1 MTFNSYKKINLAG
14 ALLLE
19 LLVVIGVFAI
29 LVPIVAQIIIV
40 SLNVNKV
47 SIENAIALNLID
59 EVISATENTA
69 FSSWNDIYNL
79 TKNTSAHYYPLMSLG
94 AWTVASGDEVVNVNG
109 NNYTRYFT
117 VSNVCR
123 DASNNIINDSNV
135 PPCVGGLGDDPSVQR
150 IIITVNWNDRTI
162 SKNTYVMR
170 WHNQACYQTDW
181 TGTGA
186 GPLACPSTLYD
197 SATSMDVSSSQGSL
211 KLQAN

>member
-1 MTFNSYKKINLAG
+1 MFNYFKKINLSG

-29 LVPIVAQIIIV
+29 LVPIVAQIIMV

-47 SIENAIALNLID
+47 AIENAAALNLMD
-59 EVISATENTA
+59 EVISATENIS
-69 FSSWNDIYNL
+69 FSSWNDVYNL
-79 TKNTSAHYYPLMSLG
+79 TKNANTHYYPLMSLG
-94 AWTVASGDEVVNVNG
+94 AWTVTSGDETVNVG
-109 NNYTRYFT
+109 GQDYVRYFT

-150 IIITVNWNDRTI
+150 IIITVAWNDRSI

>member
-1 MTFNSYKKINLAG
+1 MFNYFRKTNLGG

-19 LLVVIGVFAI
+19 LLVVIGVFAV
-29 LVPIVAQIIIV
+29 LVPIVAQIIMV

-47 SIENAIALNLID
+47 AIENAAALNLMD
-59 EVISATENTA
+59 EVISATENIA

-79 TKNTSAHYYPLMSLG
+79 TKNPSTHYYPSMSLG
-94 AWTVASGDEVVNVNG
+94 AWSVASGEETVNVG
-109 NNYTRYFT
+109 GQDYVRYFT

-150 IIITVNWNDRTI
+150 IIITIAWNGRSI

>member
-1 MTFNSYKKINLAG
+1 MFNYFRKTNLGG

-19 LLVVIGVFAI
+19 LLVVIGVFAV
-29 LVPIVAQIIIV
+29 LVPIVAQIIMV

-47 SIENAIALNLID
+47 AIENAAALNLMD
-59 EVISATENTA
+59 EVISATESIA

-79 TKNTSAHYYPLMSLG
+79 TKNTSTHYYPLMSLG
-94 AWTVASGDEVVNVNG
+94 AWTVTSGEETVNVGGQDYN
-109 NNYTRYFT
+109 RYFT

-150 IIITVNWNDRTI
+150 IIITVSWNDRSI

-197 SATSMDVSSSQGSL
+197 SATSMDVSSSQGSI